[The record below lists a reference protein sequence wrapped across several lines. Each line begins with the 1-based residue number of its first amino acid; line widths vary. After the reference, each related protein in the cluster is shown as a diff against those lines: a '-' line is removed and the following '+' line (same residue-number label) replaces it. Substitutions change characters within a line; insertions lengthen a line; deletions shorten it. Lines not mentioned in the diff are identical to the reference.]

1 MDELDSLLKD
11 VVCVRFSNGRLPC
24 SPVAS
29 AVLGSFT
36 AQSELGDYDVGEHGT
51 GIEYLQDI
59 PFSPH
64 QTDELL
70 EKIAELHR
78 SDRYVSQNIS
88 NRKKLMCFQIK
99 GRLIN
104 IQVECGK

>member
-1 MDELDSLLKD
+1 MKL
-11 VVCVRFSNGRLPC
+11 CRLPC

-36 AQSELGDYDVGEHGT
+36 VQSELGDYDVTEHGR

-59 PFSPH
+59 PFSPT

-78 SDRYVSQNIS
+78 SDR
-88 NRKKLMCFQIK
+88 
-99 GRLIN
+99 
-104 IQVECGK
+104 